1 MTTLELHVLLQR
13 CSKLDETYS
22 GIIARPTGSPTF
34 TCSILVQDRS
44 AYFSTCTTVQVYIHT
59 RNHFHYYDC
68 TVHGSNVKPKPFPCS
83 KQNHQQY
90 ITVSEK
96 ARLAPPIQTCSS
108 ISSNEQTPPRIIGFR
123 RKMKWK
129 TKLAEK
135 GFQAWHQQPVSTPAP
150 AATPSSVCDWSVCV
164 VRALLVRRLSV
175 KRMRRS
181 INGKRA
187 AAHHIISSPL
197 CRIL

>member
-108 ISSNEQTPPRIIGFR
+108 ISSNERTPPHIIRIQEKNETKNQTR
-123 RKMKWK
+123 R
-129 TKLAEK
+129 ERISS
-135 GFQAWHQQPVSTPAP
+135 VAP
-150 AATPSSVCDWSVCV
+150 ATGLHSSTCCNT
-164 VRALLVRRLSV
+164 LLCLWLICLRGACAFS
-175 KRMRRS
+175 
-181 INGKRA
+181 
-187 AAHHIISSPL
+187 
-197 CRIL
+197 